1 MFWASIAL
9 LLGDCERALE
19 AEAQADAV
27 GKEIGDPH
35 LQTFAAW
42 TTGWAQ
48 ATRGEWEASIAARQR
63 GLASA
68 PDPLNT
74 AFALGC
80 LGYAYLEKGDLKA
93 AMPCLEQASEHMRQ
107 LQYRRL
113 EGLYT
118 TWLGEA
124 YCLYGDVDRARDR
137 VRQGLTMAEAATY
150 RIGIGWAQR
159 TLGKIAQASGALA
172 EAERHWLQAL
182 DVFAAMPARFE
193 AARTHL
199 ALAELAQ
206 QQDNREVASGHLTEA
221 HRLFTALRAS
231 TYTERT
237 AQRAQALGLSLAAD
251 TVVSRAT
258 HREQPARVLR
268 PSRAVQ
274 RGGKRGGETLYTY
287 CLPPNDSAN

>member
-1 MFWASIAL
+1 
-9 LLGDCERALE
+9 
-19 AEAQADAV
+19 
-27 GKEIGDPH
+27 
-35 LQTFAAW
+35 
-42 TTGWAQ
+42 
-48 ATRGEWEASIAARQR
+48 
-63 GLASA
+63 
-68 PDPLNT
+68 
-74 AFALGC
+74 
-80 LGYAYLEKGDLKA
+80 
-93 AMPCLEQASEHMRQ
+93 MPCLEQASEHMRQ

-159 TLGKIAQASGALA
+159 TLGKIAQRAVPWQRPSVIGPGSRRLCRYAGAL
-172 EAERHWLQAL
+172 RGG
-182 DVFAAMPARFE
+182 PG
-193 AARTHL
+193 HL

-206 QQDNREVASGHLTEA
+206 QQDNREVASGHDRGP
-221 HRLFTALRAS
+221 RLFTALRAS

-258 HREQPARVLR
+258 HREQPARYCGLQGRSNEAASAAVR
-268 PSRAVQ
+268 PYIPTVCPLTILLIGLTTRSMQ
-274 RGGKRGGETLYTY
+274 I
-287 CLPPNDSAN
+287 